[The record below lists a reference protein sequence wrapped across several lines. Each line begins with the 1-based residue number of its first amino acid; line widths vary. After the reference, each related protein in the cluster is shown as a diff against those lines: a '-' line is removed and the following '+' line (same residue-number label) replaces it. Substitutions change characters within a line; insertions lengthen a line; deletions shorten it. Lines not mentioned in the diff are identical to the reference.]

1 MILVSSVI
9 LVPPRTMAARRLVT
23 DGAAGVV
30 VVRRGA
36 SGRAFGQLS
45 VVGLGV
51 RTRCA
56 RESGVRD

>member
-1 MILVSSVI
+1 
-9 LVPPRTMAARRLVT
+9 MAARRLVT
-23 DGAAGVV
+23 DGAAGVVV